1 MTAAKDPCFMHL
13 DIDAFFPSVEQAR
26 LPFLKNRPV
35 VVGSGVIA
43 SCSYE
48 ARRFGLHA
56 GMAIHEARRLCPDAV
71 YLAGDAQVYK
81 AFSEKVWTL
90 CHTLSPAVD
99 TYLDDAYLDMSG
111 THRLYPDVRV
121 AAAYLQQR
129 IRKETGLFATLGVG
143 PCRVVARMAGA
154 QVKPRGLCVV
164 APHEVIDF
172 LTDKPV
178 ETLVGVGRK
187 TARTLRMFG
196 ITTVGEMRGLPLE
209 GLRELFGKNGE
220 TLYARCRGQ
229 DGRVMGKSEIPRT
242 ISRETTFH
250 CATDDPAEIRSML
263 YYLTERAVRTARRLG
278 ILARSVG
285 LRICYSDW
293 MVRAGQRT
301 LPATDLEHC
310 VFDAVME
317 LLRVHHQRRVSLRR
331 VGVTLSRFA
340 PGTGAQGGLFEQD
353 LLRRRF
359 RVARAV
365 DEVRNRFGFK
375 AVVAGPAVGLLKK
388 LDWGEHGY
396 VLRTPSLTK

>member
-1 MTAAKDPCFMHL
+1 MTAKDPCFIHL
-13 DIDAFFPSVEQAR
+13 DIDAFFPSVEQSR
-26 LPFLKNRPV
+26 LPFLKDRPV

-56 GMAIHEARRLCPDAV
+56 GMAIHEAKRLCPDAV

-121 AAAYLQQR
+121 AAAYLQQQ
-129 IRKETGLFATLGVG
+129 IRKETGLRVTLGVG

-154 QVKPRGLCVV
+154 DVKPHGLCVV
-164 APHEVIDF
+164 APGEVLDF
-172 LTDKPV
+172 LADKPV
-178 ETLVGVGRK
+178 EALVGVGRK

-196 ITTVGEMRGLPLE
+196 ITTVGELRGLPLE

-220 TLYARCRGQ
+220 TLYARCRGR
-229 DGRVMGKSEIPRT
+229 DGRVMGKREIPRT
-242 ISRETTFH
+242 ISRETTLH
-250 CATDDPAEIRSML
+250 RATDDPAEVRSML
-263 YYLTERAVRTARRLG
+263 YYLTERALRTVRQLG
-278 ILARSVG
+278 ILARGVG

-293 MVRAGQRT
+293 KAYGGQRV
-301 LPATDLEHC
+301 LPATDLEHL
-310 VFDAVME
+310 VFDAVLD

-331 VGVTLSRFA
+331 VGVTLSRFVR
-340 PGTGAQGGLFEQD
+340 GSGNQGGLFEQD
-353 LLRRRF
+353 LQRRRF
-359 RVARAV
+359 RLARAV
-365 DEVRNRFGFK
+365 DRVRGRFGFK
-375 AVVAGPAVGLLKK
+375 AVVAGPAVGLLNK
-388 LDWGEHGY
+388 LERGEHGY